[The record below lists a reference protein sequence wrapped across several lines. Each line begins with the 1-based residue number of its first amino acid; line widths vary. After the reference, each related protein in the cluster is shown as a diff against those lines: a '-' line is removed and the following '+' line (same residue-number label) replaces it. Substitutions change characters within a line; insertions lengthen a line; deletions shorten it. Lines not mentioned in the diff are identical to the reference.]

1 MNKQLEKSII
11 QTLAYFDYFNH
22 PLTANELF
30 HFLWCPP
37 SISHVSFLKELDSM
51 ESSNIEFSSGFYY
64 LSNRSE
70 IVDIRRSKTAD
81 NDYKNE
87 KAKKAVKKLRW
98 VPFVRSVFLCNNTS
112 FEMSSPK
119 SDIDVVIIIKEGR
132 MWIGRLLVTI
142 ILSILQMRRTKKKTT
157 NRVCLSFYAS
167 GKSLD
172 FSDLKI
178 TETDIGLIFWI
189 MQFVAI
195 YDPHNTLQDIFN
207 INSWIKPYLPNA
219 FHVNQMSDRFFV
231 TNSKISKKWK
241 GFWETVW
248 GTSYGNLIE
257 SQARAIQK
265 LKMKLN
271 TGSVQNEPDTRV
283 IINDDVLK
291 FHEKDKRLIYKEY
304 WEKKIAQYTI

>member
-11 QTLAYFDYFNH
+11 QTLSYFDYFDH
-22 PLTANELF
+22 PLTAEELF

-37 SISHVSFLKELDSM
+37 NIDYVSFLREL
-51 ESSNIEFSSGFYY
+51 ESLEQSNIEFSSGFYF
-64 LSNRSE
+64 LPNRSRL
-70 IVDIRRSKTAD
+70 VDIRRLKTSD
-81 NDYKNE
+81 NDFKNSL
-87 KAKKAVKKLRW
+87 AKKAVKKIRW

-112 FEMSSPK
+112 FEMASPK
-119 SDIDVVIIIKEGR
+119 SDIDVVIVIKEGR

-142 ILSILQMRRTKKKTT
+142 ILSILRMRRTKKKTT
-157 NRVCLSFYAS
+157 NRICLSFYAS

-178 TETDIGLIFWI
+178 TEIDVGLIFWI

-195 YDPHNTLQDIFN
+195 YDPHNTLKEIFD
-207 INSWIKPYLPNA
+207 INSWIRKFLPNA
-219 FHVNQMSDRFFV
+219 FSVNQISERFLV
-231 TNSKISKKWK
+231 TDSKISKKWK
-241 GFWETVW
+241 RFWEAVW
-248 GTSYGNLIE
+248 GSAYGNLIE
-257 SQARAIQK
+257 NQARAIQK

-291 FHEKDKRLIYKEY
+291 FHEKDKRLVYKEH
-304 WEKKIAQYTI
+304 WDKKIAEYTI